1 MATSDEITKVLA
13 ILAASYPRFQ
23 LTKETIAAY
32 VQLLSDLPAPAL
44 KAAAMQCATSG
55 TFFPSVHE
63 IRQAVA
69 DLQRNARGIPSAF
82 EAWYDVSN
90 GPKAETLKG
99 LEEEDGKF
107 YITTHI
113 REWSHPFV
121 ERVAKLLGWPE
132 SFPGD
137 NPVADRAHFFK
148 AYDSLLAEEMSNAV
162 RHPSIQGYID
172 GEKKNLLEAKNG

>member
-1 MATSDEITKVLA
+1 MASNDEVAKILA
-13 ILAASYPRFQ
+13 MLAASYPRFQ
-23 LTKETIAAY
+23 LTRETIAAY
-32 VQLLSDLPAPAL
+32 VQLLGDIPTHAL

-63 IRQAVA
+63 LRQAVA

-99 LEEEDGKF
+99 LEEEGGKF
-107 YITTHI
+107 YITTHT
-113 REWSHPFV
+113 REWSHPLV
-121 ERVAKLLGWPE
+121 ERVAKLLGWPTE
-132 SFPGD
+132 FPGD

-148 AYDSLLAEEMSNAV
+148 AYDSLLAEEMSSAV
-162 RHPSIQGYID
+162 RHPAIQGYID
-172 GEKKNLLEAKNG
+172 SEKKNLLEAKNG